1 MLSLPILQSVEV
13 ISVPNWFLSA
23 TIEIKEMIEWLFPI
37 CVRYQATGKQGH
49 QSITAQSKM
58 FNTSEKFKE
67 KSKINRYQIAYR

>member
-1 MLSLPILQSVEV
+1 M
-13 ISVPNWFLSA
+13 
-23 TIEIKEMIEWLFPI
+23 IKWLFPI